1 MVITSSTRNRVALT
15 GTWVQIPPSPPSKAV
30 GFAYC
35 FLLYKLQVGLFV
47 KLRLLLDIV
56 ILFRQKKVQKG
67 LFGDCI
73 NPCYNGEFR
82 DLLEMLLQQYKEG
95 LKVVR
100 TSNELRFGC
109 AYLTAVL
116 NYRAGNY
123 KSITKEI
130 SKTLSIS
137 LTSAYAYKNQVIET
151 INDALQDG
159 GYLSVAF

>member
-1 MVITSSTRNRVALT
+1 MEPLNKILDESNVFTL
-15 GTWVQIPPSPPSKAV
+15 AV
-30 GFAYC
+30 
-35 FLLYKLQVGLFV
+35 
-47 KLRLLLDIV
+47 
-56 ILFRQKKVQKG
+56 
-67 LFGDCI
+67 
-73 NPCYNGEFR
+73 YNGEFR

-137 LTSAYAYKNQVIET
+137 LTTAYAYKNQVIET

>member
-1 MVITSSTRNRVALT
+1 MDTLT
-15 GTWVQIPPSPPSKAV
+15 TILDESNVFTLAV
-30 GFAYC
+30 
-35 FLLYKLQVGLFV
+35 
-47 KLRLLLDIV
+47 
-56 ILFRQKKVQKG
+56 
-67 LFGDCI
+67 
-73 NPCYNGEFR
+73 YNAEFR
-82 DLLEMLLQQYKEG
+82 DLLSSILQRYKEG

-100 TSNELRFGC
+100 RSNELRFGC

-116 NYRAGNY
+116 NYRNGNY

-151 INDALQDG
+151 INDALRDG